1 MPYNNETKPF
11 LLVLSYSLCIFK
23 TKNTG
28 RLTFWL
34 LFSKFQV
41 REKSTKNGRFQCVE
55 TKVIL
60 VRNP

>member
-1 MPYNNETKPF
+1 MLYHNKTKPF
-11 LLVLSYSLCIFK
+11 LFVLSYSLCIFK

-34 LFSKFQV
+34 LFSKFHVQ
-41 REKSTKNGRFQCVE
+41 EKSTKNERFHCVE
-55 TKVIL
+55 TQVIL